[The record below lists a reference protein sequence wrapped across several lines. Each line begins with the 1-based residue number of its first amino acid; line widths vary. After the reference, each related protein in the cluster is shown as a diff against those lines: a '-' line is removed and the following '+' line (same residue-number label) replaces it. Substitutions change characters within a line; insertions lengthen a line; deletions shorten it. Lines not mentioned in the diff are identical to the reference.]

1 MPHGLSGAFPPDFV
15 EKLYPVVETLQQQLG
30 EINDYATAQARLR
43 ERIDAAD
50 DPSEADHLRTLLED
64 EHARLN
70 RSRRTFL
77 QWWTPQRKGD
87 LRARFNELLGGRH
100 ELATA

>member
-1 MPHGLSGAFPPDFV
+1 MELLAGAFPPDFV

-30 EINDYATAQARLR
+30 EINDHATAQARLR
-43 ERIDAAD
+43 QSIDTAD
-50 DPSEADHLRTLLED
+50 DPSEADHLRTLLEA

-70 RSRRTFL
+70 RSRRRFL
-77 QWWTPQRKGD
+77 QWWTPQRKDD
-87 LRARFNELLGGRH
+87 LQAQCNELFAGRH